1 MKHDRSPEDKPL
13 VATRDIFT
21 IPNAIS
27 LCGAALA
34 WKGAE
39 TAETPK
45 GTAMLIAGRG
55 LDALDGKV
63 ARVTGQ
69 TSNFGALTDAGLD
82 KIATAK
88 IIYEF
93 TKKGIIP
100 REIAAALASL
110 QTTNALAT
118 AATMLKY
125 PGKSIRPTT
134 SGKLAMAGE
143 MAYSLTVSA
152 PQQNEAATKRS
163 RQFLGLLAGSL
174 SLHRCHAHF
183 IPHARTCGKLPN
195 SRLKQFGIFRNALYY
210 RQI

>member
-39 TAETPK
+39 TAET
-45 GTAMLIAGRG
+45 
-55 LDALDGKV
+55 
-63 ARVTGQ
+63 
-69 TSNFGALTDAGLD
+69 SNFGALTDASLD

-93 TKKGIIP
+93 TKKDIIP

-110 QTTNALAT
+110 QAANALAT

-134 SGKLAMAGE
+134 SGKLAMTGE
-143 MAYSLTVSA
+143 MASIFAYGIGAAAERSGHETIATVSRA
-152 PQQNEAATKRS
+152 VGGLAFAASLPCALHSSYTYV
-163 RQFLGLLAGSL
+163 RQA
-174 SLHRCHAHF
+174 A
-183 IPHARTCGKLPN
+183 
-195 SRLKQFGIFRNALYY
+195 Q
-210 RQI
+210 